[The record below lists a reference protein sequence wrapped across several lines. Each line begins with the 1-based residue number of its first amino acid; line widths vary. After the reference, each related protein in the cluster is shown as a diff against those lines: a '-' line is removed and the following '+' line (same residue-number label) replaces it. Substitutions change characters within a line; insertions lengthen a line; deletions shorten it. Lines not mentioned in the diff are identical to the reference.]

1 MAREALSNV
10 FSFISVLKGE
20 SEMALV
26 KPDYVADCLFDPNAP
41 TKPLCIVGRKG
52 TGGAALLEIGK
63 GEM

>member
-1 MAREALSNV
+1 M
-10 FSFISVLKGE
+10 LKGE